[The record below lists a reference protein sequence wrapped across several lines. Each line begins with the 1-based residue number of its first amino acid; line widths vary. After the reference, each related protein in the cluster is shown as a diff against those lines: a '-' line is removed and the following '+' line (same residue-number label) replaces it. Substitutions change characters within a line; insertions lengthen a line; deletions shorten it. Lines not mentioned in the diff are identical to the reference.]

1 MPLQQSGAVVSAPFI
16 ESRQTISAVMRQV
29 VYALIPGIAVAVY
42 FFGWGVLT
50 NLVIATGSALLWE
63 SVSLYLRKRPIMTY
77 LSDTSAILTAILLGL
92 ALPPMA
98 PWWLLLV
105 GTFFAIVVAKQLYG
119 GLGFNTLNPAMAG
132 YAVLLISFPR
142 EMSSWIAPVTLPTM
156 DMGFVETLTFVLF
169 QELPN
174 TISLD
179 TLTSATP
186 LDYVRMEIDRGV
198 SFSDISMS
206 SVIGVFA
213 GRGAEWINLAIL
225 LGGIWLWYKK
235 LITWHIPVTVLASLG
250 ILAGVFHIYSPDQ
263 YAGPL
268 FHLFSGATMLCAFFI
283 ATDPVTA
290 STTPL
295 GKVFYGL
302 GIGTLIFIIR
312 TWGGYPDAVA
322 FAVLLMNFTAPLL
335 DQYTV
340 PRNYGYKSS
349 GYKSNGFKSK
359 GARRK
364 GSIRHE

>member
-1 MPLQQSGAVVSAPFI
+1 MPLQQTSTVVSAPFI
-16 ESRQTISAVMRQV
+16 DSQQTIAVVMRQV
-29 VYALIPGIAVAVY
+29 IYALIPGIAVAVY

-50 NLVIATGSALLWE
+50 NVVIACGGALLWE
-63 SVSLYLRKRPIMTY
+63 FLSLYLRKRPVIPF
-77 LSDTSAILTAILLGL
+77 LSDTSAVLTAILLGI

-119 GLGFNTLNPAMAG
+119 GLGYNTLNPAMAG
-132 YAVLLISFPR
+132 YAVLMISFPL
-142 EMSSWIAPVTLPTM
+142 EMSTWIAPVTLPAM
-156 DMGFVETLTFVLF
+156 DLGFVETLTFVFLN
-169 QELPN
+169 ELPSS
-174 TISLD
+174 IPLD

-186 LDYVRMEIDRGV
+186 LDYIRMEIGRGAL
-198 SFSDISMS
+198 FSDIKTSA
-206 SVIGVFA
+206 VVGVFA

-225 LGGIWLWYKK
+225 MGGIWLWYKK
-235 LITWHIPVTVLASLG
+235 LITWHIPVTVLASLAG
-250 ILAGVFHIYSPDQ
+250 LAGASHMYAPDQ

-290 STTPL
+290 ATTPL
-295 GKVFYGL
+295 GKLFYGM
-302 GIGTLIFIIR
+302 GIGILIFIIR

-340 PRNYGYKSS
+340 PRNYGS
-349 GYKSNGFKSK
+349 
-359 GARRK
+359 RRK
-364 GSIRHE
+364 GSIRNE

>member
-1 MPLQQSGAVVSAPFI
+1 MALQSSSTVVSAPFI
-16 ESRQTISAVMRQV
+16 DSQQTIASVMRRV
-29 VYALIPGIAVAVY
+29 IYALLPGIAVAVY

-50 NLVIATGSALLWE
+50 NLVIASVSALLWE
-63 SVSLYLRKRPIMTY
+63 SLSLYLRKRPVINY
-77 LSDTSAILTAILLGL
+77 LSDTSAILTALLLGL

-142 EMSSWIAPVTLPTM
+142 EMSSWLTPITLPAM
-156 DMGFVETLTFVLF
+156 DLGFLDTLSYVFF
-169 QELPN
+169 GKLPASV
-174 TISLD
+174 SLD
-179 TLTSATP
+179 ALTSATP
-186 LDYVRMEIDRGV
+186 LDYVRTEIGRGITL
-198 SFSDISMS
+198 SELKMS
-206 SVIGVFA
+206 SIAGAFA

-225 LGGIWLWYKK
+225 MGGIWLWYRK
-235 LITWHIPVTVLASLG
+235 LITWHIPVAMLSSLGVLAG
-250 ILAGVFHIYSPDQ
+250 IFHWYSPEH
-263 YAGPL
+263 YAGPV

-290 STTPL
+290 ATTPM

-302 GIGTLIFIIR
+302 GIGLLVFIIR
-312 TWGGYPDAVA
+312 SWGGYPDAVA

-340 PRNYGYKSS
+340 PNKFGAREKGARE
-349 GYKSNGFKSK
+349 K
-359 GARRK
+359 GARRRQ
-364 GSIRHE
+364 SS